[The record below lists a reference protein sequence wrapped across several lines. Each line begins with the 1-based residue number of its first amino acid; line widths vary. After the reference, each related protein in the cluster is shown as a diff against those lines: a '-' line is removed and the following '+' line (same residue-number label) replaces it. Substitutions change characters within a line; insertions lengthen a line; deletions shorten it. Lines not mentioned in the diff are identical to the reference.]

1 MQLYQ
6 LNLIKIKFNYAAA
19 KDFWSCGTRGFINL
33 NQIGGTNANKME
45 EG

>member
-6 LNLIKIKFNYAAA
+6 LNLTQIKLFIGEAIC
-19 KDFWSCGTRGFINL
+19 SLGTRGFINL
-33 NQIGGTNANKME
+33 NQIGGTNANKIE